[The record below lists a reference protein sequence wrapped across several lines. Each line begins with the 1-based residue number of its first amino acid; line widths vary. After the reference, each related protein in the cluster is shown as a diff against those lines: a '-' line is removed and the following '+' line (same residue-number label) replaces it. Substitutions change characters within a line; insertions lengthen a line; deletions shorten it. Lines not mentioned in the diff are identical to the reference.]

1 MNDEKRHKGLEITIY
16 ISLIIA
22 VGMFAAI
29 VLFSSALYS
38 DRVSYEQGAAMMILA
53 TYLRTPVIV
62 GFVAIL
68 VISVIGLF
76 MCSRLGRIH
85 LLLWYGCLVA
95 LFLTEVFVDEFFYS
109 AKLENY
115 ILALGIVVLLVLPV
129 IWLWKALRS

>member
-1 MNDEKRHKGLEITIY
+1 MSDEKRHKGLEITIY

-29 VLFSSALYS
+29 ILFSSALYS

-76 MCSRLGRIH
+76 MCSRLLKRH
-85 LLLWYGCLVA
+85 LLIWYGCLFA
-95 LFLTEVFVDEFFYS
+95 IVFVNEYFDS
-109 AKLENY
+109 AKLSNF

-129 IWLWKALRS
+129 IWLWNFLRS

>member
-38 DRVSYEQGAAMMILA
+38 HRVSYEQGAAMMILA

-68 VISVIGLF
+68 VTSVIGLF
-76 MCSRLGRIH
+76 MCSRLLKRH
-85 LLLWYGCLVA
+85 LLIWYGCLFA
-95 LFLTEVFVDEFFYS
+95 MILTEVFVDEFYYS
-109 AKLENY
+109 AKLENF
-115 ILALGIVVLLVLPV
+115 ILALGVVLLILPV